1 MPLNIFWCLLTKEKW
16 NVADFVSF
24 HRLTE
29 RIVLPAAA
37 FIRYGSAH
45 TSTSCCFFFHA
56 RRFAYCAYSFIIS
69 CFRTAFCCFK
79 YWVTLDYMY
88 SCENLWTFLWLSG
101 TGRLTKFSRFLAYLP
116 ALCIFIAAFMMTITY
131 TDSVYLHRNSLL
143 VHTGFCSFQ
152 YSCWFWEKRCC

>member
-1 MPLNIFWCLLTKEKW
+1 MALNIFWCLLTKEKW

-88 SCENLWTFLWLSG
+88 SCENLWTFFVVIRNRSVDQIFTFPRLS
-101 TGRLTKFSRFLAYLP
+101 SRPVHIYSCFY
-116 ALCIFIAAFMMTITY
+116 
-131 TDSVYLHRNSLL
+131 DDDYLHWQCVPAQKLVTGSYRLL
-143 VHTGFCSFQ
+143 
-152 YSCWFWEKRCC
+152 